1 MGLEI
6 HAELNT
12 KTKMFCGCL
21 NDPDEKLPNINVCPI
36 CLAHPGTLPT
46 INEGAI
52 KSMIKI
58 GQAVGG
64 TIAKFSK
71 FDRKNY
77 FYPDLPK
84 GYQISQYDEPI
95 VTGGEIAGVKLT
107 RIHLEEDTARSIHDQ
122 EGGALIDFNR
132 AGIPLMELV
141 TEPVITSAEEALK
154 MAKEL
159 QLILRYLKVSEAN
172 MDKGEMRVE
181 ANISISKTKEFGT
194 KVEVKNINSFSAVK
208 DAIAYEI
215 NRQSEALDKGEK
227 IIQETRGW
235 DDIKKITFSQRLK
248 EDAHDYRYIPE
259 PDLPPL
265 KITGDELN
273 KIRKDLPELPSAK
286 RERFS
291 REYNLS
297 ENQIE
302 TLIEDMAL
310 AEYFEETISEIEVED
325 KTPQITLIFNYLTT
339 DLKGLIGGEEFPT
352 RGGPQPKADE
362 PRVQA
367 SGWDRKNLK
376 ITPENFSELILLID
390 SGKVSSRVAK
400 DVLKKMFETG
410 IDPHSIVGEGGLHQI
425 SGEEEIK
432 KFVEEAIA
440 SNLKAVEDYKKGK
453 ENAAQ
458 FIVGQVMAKTK
469 GRANP
474 EVIKKI
480 LFALLKQ

>member
-1 MGLEI
+1 MRDFKVTIGLEI
-6 HAELNT
+6 HVELNT
-12 KTKMFCGCL
+12 KTKMFCGCV
-21 NDPDEKLPNINVCPI
+21 NNPDEKRPNINVCPI

-46 INEGAI
+46 INEEAI

-84 GYQISQYDEPI
+84 GYQISQYDEPL
-95 VTGGEIAGVKLT
+95 VQGGEVAGVKLT

-132 AGIPLMELV
+132 AGVPLMELV
-141 TEPVITSAEEALK
+141 TEPVISSADEALK

-159 QLILRYLKVSEAN
+159 QLILRYLKISEAN

-194 KVEVKNINSFSAVK
+194 KVEVKNINSFAAVR

-215 NRQSEALDKGEK
+215 KRQEEALDKGEK
-227 IIQETRGW
+227 IVQETRGW

-248 EDAHDYRYIPE
+248 ENAHDYRYIPE

-265 KITGDELN
+265 KITDDELS
-273 KIRKDLPELPSAK
+273 KIYKDLPELPKAK

-310 AEYFEETISEIEVED
+310 AEYFEETISEIKVED
-325 KTPQITLIFNYLTT
+325 KNPQITLIFNYLTT
-339 DLKGLIGGEEFPT
+339 DLKGLIGGEEFN
-352 RGGPQPKADE
+352 RE
-362 PRVQA
+362 EI
-367 SGWDRKNLK
+367 K

-390 SGKVSSRVAK
+390 SGKISSRVAK

-410 IDPHSIVGEGGLHQI
+410 LDPHSIVGEDGLHQI

-432 KFVEEAIA
+432 QFVEEAIA
-440 SNLKAVEDYKKGK
+440 SNPKAVEDYKKGK

-458 FIVGQVMAKTK
+458 FIVGQVMGKTK

-480 LFALLKQ
+480 LAELLKQ